1 MKENFGKGDIVED
14 HRFYSMC
21 QAITAALLFGASTP
35 IAKLLLGD
43 TQPVLLAA
51 LL

>member
-1 MKENFGKGDIVED
+1 MKDDFGKDDTVKD

-21 QAITAALLFGASTP
+21 QAITAALLFGASAP

-43 TQPVLLAA
+43 IQPVLLAA